1 LALGEDD
8 AGEAAV
14 FVFVV
19 VAVVVGVVCWAH
31 LLLGWEMSGNAR
43 EVVRIRD

>member
-1 LALGEDD
+1 LALGGDD

-14 FVFVV
+14 VVVVV
-19 VAVVVGVVCWAH
+19 VAVVCWAH
-31 LLLGWEMSGNAR
+31 LLLGWEMSRNAR